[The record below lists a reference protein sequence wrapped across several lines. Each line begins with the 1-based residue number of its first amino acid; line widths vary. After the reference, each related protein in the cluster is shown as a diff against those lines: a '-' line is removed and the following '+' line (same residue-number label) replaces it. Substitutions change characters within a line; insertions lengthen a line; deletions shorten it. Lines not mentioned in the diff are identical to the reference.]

1 MASIVSPNSAS
12 TSSTTVYL
20 RRDHSATSSFRRPPT
35 VRSLV
40 LSEMFLPLENTSPL
54 SSGRSR
60 SACRSCL
67 FLEPSTDDQMPPLP
81 PTAPQNRKANVSSSL
96 QRSDSF
102 LSKLQSLFFI
112 KRSGTS
118 HVKPEKSPTAPKIQ
132 PPLINYASFAS
143 HFRGRSQSSASRN
156 YTRFKKNASAQA
168 SPARSVEKEP
178 LVYSTPPP
186 KLTSTS
192 TSLTSFT
199 SSPAPPQ
206 RPKNLPLVQRRQR
219 NLAVAN
225 PSAIQNK
232 HFSAHLPGEVLHA
245 PPPSQSSSEVM
256 LETFYH
262 SEMAVD
268 SVDAL
273 GITSL
278 TKRTALGRGGG
289 GEKRRR
295 FHFRHLKRFAYPIGL
310 WSASSVASLGLSLHR
325 SSTVRPTAA
334 GVAETNSLHGLR
346 QRSPS
351 VSSNDSAVELMPCAL
366 TKLEWIQHHPSAS
379 LVYASPTNRI
389 YEEVAPT
396 PTVVTPGLTEKTPTT
411 AQPSHCLGD
420 SALARSAST
429 TTLTSVETEVEPTY
443 AVPLSTAAVSTGPPQ
458 LPVPPPVP
466 PKGTLNTALL
476 ELGDH
481 LVSSTPPALTAS
493 PQPPVFVEKN
503 LHHRRAASAL
513 RVSYQRSPRFDD
525 SVHSRRPAS
534 TVSPS
539 GSTTTTMASS
549 ISSSW
554 YADILPYKPS
564 TLPETLADRLRQR
577 NSFIL
582 STPAPP
588 CDDLMTRS
596 LFEPRQSSESSV
608 RILPSRSASRT
619 RPVSFHDAPSTS
631 INLPSLDHLLKPSE
645 GRKAL
650 PQAPE
655 VVPPLK
661 GGLLLQEPLPVQPS
675 DSPLLGQYCRLKLVI
690 PPSSFSTSSDSA
702 SGGDFAYRLN
712 RCSWE
717 ISDIGPD
724 ISILP

>member
-1 MASIVSPNSAS
+1 MGDSLLGPSKTSQASNSA
-12 TSSTTVYL
+12 YN
-20 RRDHSATSSFRRPPT
+20 
-35 VRSLV
+35 
-40 LSEMFLPLENTSPL
+40 E
-54 SSGRSR
+54 
-60 SACRSCL
+60 
-67 FLEPSTDDQMPPLP
+67 
-81 PTAPQNRKANVSSSL
+81 
-96 QRSDSF
+96 
-102 LSKLQSLFFI
+102 
-112 KRSGTS
+112 
-118 HVKPEKSPTAPKIQ
+118 
-132 PPLINYASFAS
+132 
-143 HFRGRSQSSASRN
+143 
-156 YTRFKKNASAQA
+156 
-168 SPARSVEKEP
+168 
-178 LVYSTPPP
+178 
-186 KLTSTS
+186 
-192 TSLTSFT
+192 
-199 SSPAPPQ
+199 
-206 RPKNLPLVQRRQR
+206 
-219 NLAVAN
+219 
-225 PSAIQNK
+225 
-232 HFSAHLPGEVLHA
+232 
-245 PPPSQSSSEVM
+245 
-256 LETFYH
+256 
-262 SEMAVD
+262 
-268 SVDAL
+268 
-273 GITSL
+273 
-278 TKRTALGRGGG
+278 
-289 GEKRRR
+289 
-295 FHFRHLKRFAYPIGL
+295 
-310 WSASSVASLGLSLHR
+310 SSV
-325 SSTVRPTAA
+325 
-334 GVAETNSLHGLR
+334 NS
-346 QRSPS
+346 
-351 VSSNDSAVELMPCAL
+351 
-366 TKLEWIQHHPSAS
+366 
-379 LVYASPTNRI
+379 VYASPTNRI

-702 SGGDFAYRLN
+702 SGGGLAAPLEEDHDDDDDDDDDEEEEEVAFTHPLLMHLVAPNKKVYRN
-712 RCSWE
+712 RNFCSAFIKGYMVLQSRSIPLKRGNE
-717 ISDIGPD
+717 KM
-724 ISILP
+724 ILPSPLLLLLLLLLLPPPPPPPAPAPQLLGGMKQQTGGEVCLDKQPSKVVELALKSRQAHSHPPNSTQPTSHDNEGVDTLGNLQRATTSGWSESW

>member
-1 MASIVSPNSAS
+1 MEMASIVSPNSAS

-20 RRDHSATSSFRRPPT
+20 RRDHSATSNFRRPPT

-245 PPPSQSSSEVM
+245 PPPSQSSS
-256 LETFYH
+256 
-262 SEMAVD
+262 
-268 SVDAL
+268 
-273 GITSL
+273 
-278 TKRTALGRGGG
+278 
-289 GEKRRR
+289 
-295 FHFRHLKRFAYPIGL
+295 GL
-310 WSASSVASLGLSLHR
+310 WSASSMASLGLSLHR

-351 VSSNDSAVELMPCAL
+351 VSSNDSAVELMPFAL
-366 TKLEWIQHHPSAS
+366 TKLEWIQHHPNAS

-396 PTVVTPGLTEKTPTT
+396 PTVVTPSLTEKTPTT
-411 AQPSHCLGD
+411 AQPSRCLGD
-420 SALARSAST
+420 SAPARSAST
-429 TTLTSVETEVEPTY
+429 TTLTSVETEAEPTY

-458 LPVPPPVP
+458 PPVPPPVP

-549 ISSSW
+549 SSSSW

-596 LFEPRQSSESSV
+596 LFEPRQPSESSV
-608 RILPSRSASRT
+608 RILPSRSTSRT

-650 PQAPE
+650 PQAPK

-661 GGLLLQEPLPVQPS
+661 GGLLLREPLPVQPS

-702 SGGDFAYRLN
+702 SGGGRTGA
-712 RCSWE
+712 CSTFM
-717 ISDIGPD
+717 
-724 ISILP
+724 

>member
-1 MASIVSPNSAS
+1 MGMASIVSPNSAS

-245 PPPSQSSSEVM
+245 PPPSQSSS
-256 LETFYH
+256 
-262 SEMAVD
+262 
-268 SVDAL
+268 
-273 GITSL
+273 
-278 TKRTALGRGGG
+278 
-289 GEKRRR
+289 
-295 FHFRHLKRFAYPIGL
+295 GL

-379 LVYASPTNRI
+379 L
-389 YEEVAPT
+389 
-396 PTVVTPGLTEKTPTT
+396 
-411 AQPSHCLGD
+411 
-420 SALARSAST
+420 
-429 TTLTSVETEVEPTY
+429 
-443 AVPLSTAAVSTGPPQ
+443 
-458 LPVPPPVP
+458 
-466 PKGTLNTALL
+466 
-476 ELGDH
+476 
-481 LVSSTPPALTAS
+481 
-493 PQPPVFVEKN
+493 
-503 LHHRRAASAL
+503 
-513 RVSYQRSPRFDD
+513 
-525 SVHSRRPAS
+525 
-534 TVSPS
+534 
-539 GSTTTTMASS
+539 
-549 ISSSW
+549 
-554 YADILPYKPS
+554 
-564 TLPETLADRLRQR
+564 
-577 NSFIL
+577 
-582 STPAPP
+582 
-588 CDDLMTRS
+588 
-596 LFEPRQSSESSV
+596 
-608 RILPSRSASRT
+608 
-619 RPVSFHDAPSTS
+619 
-631 INLPSLDHLLKPSE
+631 
-645 GRKAL
+645 
-650 PQAPE
+650 
-655 VVPPLK
+655 
-661 GGLLLQEPLPVQPS
+661 
-675 DSPLLGQYCRLKLVI
+675 
-690 PPSSFSTSSDSA
+690 
-702 SGGDFAYRLN
+702 
-712 RCSWE
+712 
-717 ISDIGPD
+717 
-724 ISILP
+724 

>member
-1 MASIVSPNSAS
+1 MGMASIVSPNSAS

-245 PPPSQSSSEVM
+245 PPPSQSSS
-256 LETFYH
+256 
-262 SEMAVD
+262 
-268 SVDAL
+268 
-273 GITSL
+273 
-278 TKRTALGRGGG
+278 
-289 GEKRRR
+289 
-295 FHFRHLKRFAYPIGL
+295 GL

-702 SGGDFAYRLN
+702 SGGGRKGA
-712 RCSWE
+712 CSTFM
-717 ISDIGPD
+717 
-724 ISILP
+724 